1 MDILD
6 VARTFLYMDS
16 MSHKKLQKLC
26 YYAQA
31 WYVTIKNKPL
41 FEDDIEAWVHG
52 TVVPSLYSQY
62 KTYGSRAI
70 PREVKIPNN
79 VESNIEI
86 CEFLQNIYKVYGHLS
101 ANELELLTHTEDPWI
116 NARQGKSEWQPGYD
130 SISLDDMKR
139 YYSNLK

>member
-1 MDILD
+1 
-6 VARTFLYMDS
+6 MDS

-52 TVVPSLYSQY
+52 PVVPSLYSQY

>member
-52 TVVPSLYSQY
+52 P
-62 KTYGSRAI
+62 
-70 PREVKIPNN
+70 VKIPNN

>member
-52 TVVPSLYSQY
+52 PVVPSLYSQY
-62 KTYGSRAI
+62 KTKY
-70 PREVKIPNN
+70 
-79 VESNIEI
+79 
-86 CEFLQNIYKVYGHLS
+86 HL
-101 ANELELLTHTEDPWI
+101 N
-116 NARQGKSEWQPGYD
+116 
-130 SISLDDMKR
+130 
-139 YYSNLK
+139 